1 MKKFLALLLTVA
13 MVLTMV
19 SFASA
24 QSLAGTY
31 DIKVWVANEIV
42 DLTKAQIQRYNET
55 NELGIIFN
63 AEVQPQGEGDAASK
77 MVTDVEAGADLFCF
91 AQDQLS
97 RLITAKALAK
107 LGQGAAQK
115 VAAAYDPDAVQA
127 VTVGDTMYAYPLT
140 ADNDYFMY
148 YDKSVIKDEDVG
160 SLEALIAA
168 CEAAG
173 KYFTM
178 DLRNAWY
185 AAGFFFGAGCES
197 NWDMDDDGNPLG
209 ITDTFNSAEGLLALE
224 GMKKLLDST
233 AWNNGNS
240 TATFENNSAVVISGI
255 WDAAVAEKI
264 LGDNLGVAALPSYTV
279 DGQEYHIGSYFG
291 FKLMGVK
298 PQEDPAKGA
307 ALHQLA
313 QYLTGTECAL
323 ERHAALHWRPAI
335 LEAQEDEAVKNDPIL
350 VNGVIA
356 QKPYG
361 VVQGAIAGSWWNIA
375 AVIADDVMNATSE
388 EEMMAVLEAYAQKIA
403 DVFKLDTSAL
413 LFVGA
418 WNGWNNSDE
427 NDTYYLKDGKLTLE
441 VPQSDYMG
449 GRIVTPGQWGNDK
462 GYEQVTEGKELIQDL
477 GDNIGDNNIVFLEA
491 GTYTITWDG
500 TAITIAKN

>member
-1 MKKFLALLLTVA
+1 
-13 MVLTMV
+13 
-19 SFASA
+19 
-24 QSLAGTY
+24 
-31 DIKVWVANEIV
+31 
-42 DLTKAQIQRYNET
+42 
-55 NELGIIFN
+55 
-63 AEVQPQGEGDAASK
+63 
-77 MVTDVEAGADLFCF
+77 
-91 AQDQLS
+91 
-97 RLITAKALAK
+97 
-107 LGQGAAQK
+107 
-115 VAAAYDPDAVQA
+115 
-127 VTVGDTMYAYPLT
+127 
-140 ADNDYFMY
+140 
-148 YDKSVIKDEDVG
+148 
-160 SLEALIAA
+160 
-168 CEAAG
+168 
-173 KYFTM
+173 
-178 DLRNAWY
+178 
-185 AAGFFFGAGCES
+185 
-197 NWDMDDDGNPLG
+197 
-209 ITDTFNSAEGLLALE
+209 
-224 GMKKLLDST
+224 
-233 AWNNGNS
+233 
-240 TATFENNSAVVISGI
+240 
-255 WDAAVAEKI
+255 
-264 LGDNLGVAALPSYTV
+264 
-279 DGQEYHIGSYFG
+279 
-291 FKLMGVK
+291 
-298 PQEDPAKGA
+298 
-307 ALHQLA
+307 
-313 QYLTGTECAL
+313 
-323 ERHAALHWRPAI
+323 
-335 LEAQEDEAVKNDPIL
+335 VKNDPIL